1 MDRRKRVGRQ
11 IRWQKPAAIASY
23 PDRSSKQGVGCSCAQ
38 SDDDPWCHTGNL
50 CLEPGQAGLDLDRT
64 RFAVDASR
72 SARYPLEVLDNIGN
86 VSPRPVD
93 PGFLEAT
100 VQQFSSGTD
109 KGMSS
114 EVFGIARLLTD
125 QHDGG
130 PLGTLA
136 EHRLRGVP
144 VERAGGASGR
154 GLLQGGNCRF
164 AGDQVAGTPD
174 PGQFGFGLHTGVNA
188 DPAMLHPVDPM

>member
-23 PDRSSKQGVGCSCAQ
+23 PDRSSKQSLGCSCAQ
-38 SDDDPWCHTGNL
+38 GDDDAWCHAGNL

-64 RFAVDASR
+64 RFAVYASR
-72 SARYPLEVLDNIGN
+72 SARYPFEVLDNIGH

-93 PGFLEAT
+93 PGFREAM
-100 VQQFSSGTD
+100 VKQFSSRTD
-109 KGMSS
+109 KGMSG
-114 EVFGIARLLTD
+114 EIFGIARLLAD

-144 VERAGGASGR
+144 IERAGSASGR
-154 GLLQGGNCRF
+154 GLLQGGNRRF
-164 AGDQVAGTPD
+164 AGDQIAGTPG
-174 PGQFGFGLHTGVNA
+174 PGQFGFGLHIGVNA